1 MHQVCNMKSG
11 TAAAKLKACTS
22 LDEQYPEPPRQ
33 LSSEK
38 LEFLESKKKEK
49 LSVIAEKKRIRE
61 IKQSDRLAVAEG
73 NKENR
78 QNKNGSATK
87 SIKAGRGKYIKKCL
101 PFGPGGELENSDNFE
116 SCNEFIRL
124 VQDIKKFCIVKAQ
137 NIDPTFDYAAS
148 RKKRSTEMTKPGEED
163 LEEDI
168 LDDEMD
174 NEVDEKVEDEE
185 TKINDEKAAYV
196 HQHAAKFTKS
206 KPSTQRKAA
215 KHHLALCRSKDFA
228 TWFDVT
234 KNSDKYAEE
243 IAEQIVKAAEAK
255 FEESQM

>member
-22 LDEQYPEPPRQ
+22 LDEIYPEPPRQ

-49 LSVIAEKKRIRE
+49 LSVIAEKKKLRE
-61 IKQSDRLAVAEG
+61 IKQSDRMAVAEG

-174 NEVDEKVEDEE
+174 NEVDEKYTISQRLLDGHIRRKKEHKENI
-185 TKINDEKAAYV
+185 TACTMLTAGTAAPAV
-196 HQHAAKFTKS
+196 AEPPIVLPGK
-206 KPSTQRKAA
+206 
-215 KHHLALCRSKDFA
+215 KDL
-228 TWFDVT
+228 
-234 KNSDKYAEE
+234 
-243 IAEQIVKAAEAK
+243 IAP
-255 FEESQM
+255 